1 MPLEDYF
8 PRVARAKSEV
18 YSLATTGNSLTRREE
33 ESAVKLQAV
42 VRGNAARAEA
52 SDMKNG
58 AGWFVFLCGVCGG
71 PRKARKQGAL
81 APHRRRDTSMPTL
94 TAAGRL
100 TCVTGPMPGTDPMAV
115 GETPKEVAVVS

>member
-1 MPLEDYF
+1 MEDYF
-8 PRVARAKSEV
+8 PRVARAKSEA

-58 AGWFVFLCGVCGG
+58 AGWFGFLCGVCGG

-81 APHRRRDTSMPTL
+81 APHRRRDISMPTL
-94 TAAGRL
+94 TEAGRL
-100 TCVTGPMPGTDPMAV
+100 ALLVTGPMPGTDPMDV